1 MTMVSLEDFRAHLED
16 CLAETA
22 KGDVILTQ
30 DGQPW
35 VVLRAVED
43 DQDRLSAAYA
53 NSPEF
58 WRLIHQRRQE
68 RGIPWQE
75 ACRQLDEE

>member
-1 MTMVSLEDFRAHLED
+1 MTMVSLQEFRLHPD
-16 CLAETA
+16 KYLAATE

-30 DGQPW
+30 DGKPW

-58 WRLIHQRRQE
+58 RRMIQQRRMEQ
-68 RGIPWQE
+68 GVPWE
-75 ACRQLDEE
+75 DAKKKLDLE